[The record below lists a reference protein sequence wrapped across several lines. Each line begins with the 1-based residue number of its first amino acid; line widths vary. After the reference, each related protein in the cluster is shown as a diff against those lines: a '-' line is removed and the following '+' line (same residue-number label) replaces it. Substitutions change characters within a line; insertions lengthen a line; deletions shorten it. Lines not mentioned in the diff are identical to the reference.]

1 MANPNIVNVTAI
13 YGSTDQIP
21 LTSTSATSILN
32 NAAASGEVIK
42 LNSVI
47 VCNED
52 GTNDT
57 SISIALYSQDDLGGT
72 AENIVSTVVVPADS
86 SLVVIDKNS
95 SLYITEDSSIGAT
108 AAAADDLVVTVSYET
123 IS

>member
-52 GTNDT
+52 GTNVAQAVEGVPD
-57 SISIALYSQDDLGGT
+57 GR
-72 AENIVSTVVVPADS
+72 STG
-86 SLVVIDKNS
+86 
-95 SLYITEDSSIGAT
+95 ED
-108 AAAADDLVVTVSYET
+108 
-123 IS
+123 